1 MNNKYDLMWLKSLF
15 FYNLLRLK
23 KLKIVSFILSI
34 LNSYLKIANLLNK
47 VFYLSKTG
55 LLSRSNITNI
65 QKKGNKNLSN
75 KEAVFSK

>member
-1 MNNKYDLMWLKSLF
+1 MNNKYDLMWLKCLF

-23 KLKIVSFILSI
+23 KLKIVSFIMSI
-34 LNSYLKIANLLNK
+34 LNSYLKIANLSNK
-47 VFYLSKTG
+47 VSYLSKTG